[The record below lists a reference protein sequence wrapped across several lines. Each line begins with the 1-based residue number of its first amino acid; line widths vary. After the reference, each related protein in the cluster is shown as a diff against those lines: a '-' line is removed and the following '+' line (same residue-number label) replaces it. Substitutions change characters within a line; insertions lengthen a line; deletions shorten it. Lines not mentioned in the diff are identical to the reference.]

1 MRDNH
6 RKTNYVSIRFH
17 EELVLDSYVKNKE
30 LTVWRGFKGPGLG
43 ESVVSIRDG
52 EKAKVIVM

>member
-1 MRDNH
+1 MHNFQPDRCHNKETHGAMRDNH

-30 LTVWRGFKGPGLG
+30 LTV
-43 ESVVSIRDG
+43 
-52 EKAKVIVM
+52 